1 MGGSPPIF
9 DRKIGMFGHVGLI
22 GDQVPVAA
30 GYSLIAKNKLPYVFL
45 VMVPQKKITC

>member
-9 DRKIGMFGHVGLI
+9 DKKIGMYGHVGLI

-30 GYSLIAKNKLPYVFL
+30 GYSLIMKNKRVVCFWRWS
-45 VMVPQKKITC
+45 C